1 MMEIAG
7 STVMVTGASGG
18 LGAALCEQF
27 LSRGAASVY
36 AAARDVTRVRV
47 RGTVPVTVDITDP
60 RSVGELAARCDD
72 VGVLVNN
79 AGTAHTDGL
88 FSGTRAEAAMLD
100 MSVNYFGTMAMTRA
114 FAPVLARNGGG
125 ALVNVLSVTAAG
137 TVTFRCLAAC
147 RG

>member
-1 MMEIAG
+1 MEIAG

-47 RGTVPVTVDITDP
+47 RGAVPVTVDITDP

-79 AGTAHTDGL
+79 TGTAHTD
-88 FSGTRAEAAMLD
+88 R
-100 MSVNYFGTMAMTRA
+100 
-114 FAPVLARNGGG
+114 PVLAPS
-125 ALVNVLSVTAAG
+125 ALGCPSWLSAHCIR
-137 TVTFRCLAAC
+137 FRPGL
-147 RG
+147 RVP